1 MGGDMVFFESLR
13 SVLFERSLGGIVVS
27 LGKEG
32 SGDGEPVVDFPV
44 FALGGGVDPEGV
56 VLAAGVVEGGGH
68 PLMGANPTSAPFHG
82 NGAEVGLTPNP
93 ARHNMGHGIGIG

>member
-32 SGDGEPVVDFPV
+32 SGDGEPVVISRCSPS
-44 FALGGGVDPEGV
+44 GV
-56 VLAAGVVEGGGH
+56 VLILRA
-68 PLMGANPTSAPFHG
+68 
-82 NGAEVGLTPNP
+82 
-93 ARHNMGHGIGIG
+93 